1 MFLSGYFIFDIYG
14 VERIALNGDYSA
26 DSLADTFIDNW
37 IPYFEC
43 HKCGRWDYCKYAQPY
58 PENPHR
64 SVDIKCGVARDSIKN
79 FVKSTFPVLKELDS
93 NRVQEYLDGAFY
105 FFKFIYD
112 AEQYIGICMDP
123 GFSEYFGE
131 HAPMIFG
138 NFRRL
143 RNMLNELGSSWKG
156 IPEFRINCPVLFVEG
171 LSEKRFLDE
180 MRKSHSIW
188 FLDLNVEV
196 YGGKGNRRSKRIQM
210 LLDKYI
216 DLGYEIYAQG
226 DADGENTDI
235 FRHLIKSGSV
245 KAENTFVF
253 KHDFETSMPLKLL
266 YISLR
271 NMKILNKVS
280 EQDFIAA
287 LNGNN
292 ISILQKLRDRLGL
305 DIRSH
310 KLKLATTTARIL
322 SNYWFENPWF
332 NWWQDD
338 KFMNDTELGRFLRFI
353 QRII

>member
-1 MFLSGYFIFDIYG
+1 
-14 VERIALNGDYSA
+14 
-26 DSLADTFIDNW
+26 
-37 IPYFEC
+37 
-43 HKCGRWDYCKYAQPY
+43 
-58 PENPHR
+58 
-64 SVDIKCGVARDSIKN
+64 
-79 FVKSTFPVLKELDS
+79 
-93 NRVQEYLDGAFY
+93 
-105 FFKFIYD
+105 
-112 AEQYIGICMDP
+112 
-123 GFSEYFGE
+123 
-131 HAPMIFG
+131 
-138 NFRRL
+138 
-143 RNMLNELGSSWKG
+143 
-156 IPEFRINCPVLFVEG
+156 
-171 LSEKRFLDE
+171 
-180 MRKSHSIW
+180 
-188 FLDLNVEV
+188 
-196 YGGKGNRRSKRIQM
+196 M